1 MPPIG
6 TGSPN
11 SWHIV
16 VDHKPGVAAGD
27 HGSNACFVVEPG
39 TDLVG
44 TLSAALEFGD
54 RDRQRPRPLTC
65 RPDGV

>member
-27 HGSNACFVVEPG
+27 HGSNACFVVEPDG
-39 TDLVG
+39 FAG
-44 TLSAALEFGD
+44 TLSALRRRVGH
-54 RDRQRPRPLTC
+54 L
-65 RPDGV
+65 